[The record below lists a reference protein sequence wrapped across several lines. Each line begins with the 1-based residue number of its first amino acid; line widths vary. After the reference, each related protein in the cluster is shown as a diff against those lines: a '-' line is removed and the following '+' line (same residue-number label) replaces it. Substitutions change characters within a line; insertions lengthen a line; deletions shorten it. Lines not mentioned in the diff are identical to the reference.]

1 MKKYLPVLLLT
12 TSAIALSACGSNKF
26 TTKQEILSKRF
37 EYNRAQVKDTV
48 EEVPDWFTE
57 LPAEEGKLYSVGTGL
72 TPDLQLSVDIAI
84 LNAKTTL
91 ADAINSRV
99 KSQTKN
105 FISKVGTDDID
116 SSTMTEITK
125 ATNNIVMDADVSG
138 WQQKDLEIQAKG
150 SQYRVFVL
158 LEYSDTNASKILYN
172 RLKKDRALLSKIS
185 ASVAFKELED
195 SVSNQRK
202 AETDRLRPLVPGAK
216 AKVTSEPLR

>member
-1 MKKYLPVLLLT
+1 
-12 TSAIALSACGSNKF
+12 
-26 TTKQEILSKRF
+26 
-37 EYNRAQVKDTV
+37 
-48 EEVPDWFTE
+48 
-57 LPAEEGKLYSVGTGL
+57 
-72 TPDLQLSVDIAI
+72 
-84 LNAKTTL
+84 
-91 ADAINSRV
+91 
-99 KSQTKN
+99 
-105 FISKVGTDDID
+105 
-116 SSTMTEITK
+116 MTEITK

-138 WQQKDLEIQAKG
+138 WQPKDLEIQAKG

-172 RLKKDRALLSKIS
+172 RLRKDRALLSKIS